1 MKERRQ
7 STPTPNLI
15 KSCLPSG
22 GKYVSQYVG
31 STKEE
36 EVGGVEDRAAW
47 RGGA

>member
-1 MKERRQ
+1 MSHRNAIDDRVE
-7 STPTPNLI
+7 
-15 KSCLPSG
+15 
-22 GKYVSQYVG
+22 YVG